1 MKNLHPN
8 THSSVCARQMKLASF
23 TLIELL
29 VVIAIIAILAAILM
43 PALSSARERGK
54 SAQCTNNLKQLGLGN
69 AGYMND
75 YNGWFHPMYFNSGVA
90 APDKRVDKIIGN
102 PVNGSSN
109 SGSRFWTYYMGSASL
124 RSGQLK
130 YIAADI
136 NKPNNVL
143 VCPSDQDT
151 IGLKSA
157 TRLADKVH
165 YSYGANMYVA
175 GDYQGNRGNSIWLNI
190 ATFGVTKGDN
200 TVIKKPSQTP
210 HYADIAD
217 RATAGDDDDRK
228 HPKFS
233 YKFRQHDP
241 AVPENWMDLTKGPG
255 NLGAR
260 HNLSVNTCFAD
271 GHVKSIMTPI
281 PNGETASTKYIYW
294 VSPLHPDRSNL
305 N

>member
-8 THSSVCARQMKLASF
+8 THSSVCARQMKLVSF

-54 SAQCTNNLKQLGLGN
+54 SAQCMNNLKQLGLGN

-75 YNGWFHPMYFNSGVA
+75 YNSWYHPMIFECGVA
-90 APDKRVDKIIGN
+90 DADKRVDKLIGN
-102 PVNGSSN
+102 PVNGQNNSN
-109 SGSRFWTYYMGSASL
+109 TRSWLYYMGSASL

-136 NKPNNVL
+136 NKPNNVF
-143 VCPSDQDT
+143 VCPSDQEP

-157 TRLADKVH
+157 TRLAEKVY
-165 YSYGANMYVA
+165 YSYGANLHVT
-175 GDYQGNRGNSIWLNI
+175 GDYQGNRGNSIWLNMSS
-190 ATFGVTKGDN
+190 FGVERNGNKI
-200 TVIKKPSQTP
+200 IKKPSQLP

-217 RATAGDDDDRK
+217 RATPEDDRRY
-228 HPKFS
+228 PKFS
-233 YKFRQHDP
+233 YKLRGHDP
-241 AVPENWMDLTKGPG
+241 AVPESWMDLTKGPG
-255 NLGAR
+255 GLGAR

-281 PNGETASTKYIYW
+281 PNGETAATQYIYW
-294 VSPLHPDRSNL
+294 VSPLHIDRAEL

>member
-1 MKNLHPN
+1 M
-8 THSSVCARQMKLASF
+8 SVKLCF

-54 SAQCTNNLKQLGLGN
+54 SAQCMNNLKQLGLGN
-69 AGYMND
+69 ANYMND
-75 YNGWFHPMYFNSGVA
+75 YNNWYHPMLFKIDVA
-90 APDKRVDKIIGN
+90 EESKRVDKMIGN
-102 PVNGSSN
+102 PVNGKNN
-109 SGSRFWTYYMGSASL
+109 SGTRHWPYYMGSASL
-124 RSGQLK
+124 RKDQLK

-157 TRLADKVH
+157 TRLADKVY
-165 YSYGANMYVA
+165 YSYGANMHVA
-175 GDYQGNRGNSIWLNI
+175 GDYQGNSGNSIWMN
-190 ATFGVTKGDN
+190 ASTFGVSRGKY
-200 TVIKKPSQTP
+200 TVIKKPSQLP

-217 RATAGDDDDRK
+217 RATPEDDRRY
-228 HPKFS
+228 PKFS
-233 YKFRQHDP
+233 YKLRGHDP
-241 AVPENWMDLTKGPG
+241 AVPESWMDLTKGPG
-255 NLGAR
+255 GLGAR

-281 PNGETASTKYIYW
+281 PNGETAATQYIYW
-294 VSPLHPDRSNL
+294 VSPLHPDRAEL

>member
-75 YNGWFHPMYFNSGVA
+75 YNNWYHPMYFNAGVVT
-90 APDKRVDKIIGN
+90 APDKRVDPLIGN
-102 PVNGSSN
+102 PVNGASN
-109 SGSRFWTYYMGSASL
+109 TGSRYWPYYMSSASL

-136 NKPNNVL
+136 NKPNNAL
-143 VCPSDQDT
+143 VCPSDQEP

-157 TRLADKVH
+157 ARLADKVY
-165 YSYGANMYVA
+165 YSYGANMHVA
-175 GDYQGNRGNSIWLNI
+175 GDYQGNRGNSIWMNI
-190 ATFGVTKGDN
+190 ATFGVTRGDK

-217 RATAGDDDDRK
+217 RATADDDRK
-228 HPKFS
+228 APKFS

-255 NLGAR
+255 GLGAR

-281 PNGETASTKYIYW
+281 PNGETAATNRTYW

>member
-1 MKNLHPN
+1 MKTLHPN
-8 THSSVCARQMKLASF
+8 THSSVWHRQMKLASF

-54 SAQCTNNLKQLGLGN
+54 SAQCMNNLKQIGLGN

-75 YNGWFHPMYFNSGVA
+75 YNNWYHPMYFNAGVA
-90 APDKRVDKIIGN
+90 EESKRVDKLIGN
-102 PVNGSSN
+102 PVNGASN
-109 SGSRFWTYYMGSASL
+109 SGGKYWPYYMGSSSL

-130 YIAADI
+130 YLSADI
-136 NKPNNVL
+136 NSSRSAL
-143 VCPSDQDT
+143 VCPSDNDT

-157 TRLADKVH
+157 TRLADKVY
-165 YSYGANMYVA
+165 YSYGANMFVA
-175 GDYQGNRGNSIWLNI
+175 GEYQGSTSNGIWMNMSS
-190 ATFGVTKGDN
+190 FGVERNGNKI
-200 TVIKKPSQTP
+200 IKKPSQLP

-217 RATAGDDDDRK
+217 RATPEDDRK
-228 HPKFS
+228 YPKFS

-255 NLGAR
+255 GLGAR

-281 PNGETASTKYIYW
+281 PNGETAATNRTFW

>member
-8 THSSVCARQMKLASF
+8 THSSVWHRQMKLASF

-54 SAQCTNNLKQLGLGN
+54 SAQCMNNLKQIGLAN

-75 YNGWFHPMYFNSGVA
+75 YNNWYHPMYFNAGVA
-90 APDKRVDKIIGN
+90 APDKRVDKWIGN
-102 PVNGSSN
+102 PVNGASN
-109 SGSRFWTYYMGSASL
+109 SGSRFWPYYMGSASL
-124 RSGQLK
+124 LKGQLK

-157 TRLADKVH
+157 TRLADKVY
-165 YSYGANMYVA
+165 YSYGANMFVA
-175 GDYQGNRGNSIWLNI
+175 GDYQGNGSNSIWLNMSS
-190 ATFGVTKGDN
+190 FGVERNGNKI
-200 TVIKKPSQTP
+200 IKKPSQLP

-217 RATAGDDDDRK
+217 RATPEDDRK

-294 VSPLHPDRSNL
+294 VSPIHPDRSNL

>member
-1 MKNLHPN
+1 MKNASFPGM
-8 THSSVCARQMKLASF
+8 SVKHSF

-54 SAQCTNNLKQLGLGN
+54 SAQCMNNLKQLGLGN

-75 YNGWFHPMYFNSGVA
+75 YNNWYHPMFFNAGVA
-90 APDKRVDKIIGN
+90 EEGKRVDKWIGN
-102 PVNGSSN
+102 PVNGKSN
-109 SGSRFWTYYMGSASL
+109 NGTRHWTYYMGSASL
-124 RSGQLK
+124 IKGQLK

-136 NKPNNVL
+136 NSSRSAF
-143 VCPSDQDT
+143 VCPSDNDT

-157 TRLADKVH
+157 TRLADKVY
-165 YSYGANMYVA
+165 YSYGANMFVA
-175 GDYQGNRGNSIWLNI
+175 GDYQGNSSNSIWLNMSS
-190 ATFGVTKGDN
+190 FGVERNGNKI
-200 TVIKKPSQTP
+200 IKKPSQLP

-217 RATAGDDDDRK
+217 RATPEDDRK
-228 HPKFS
+228 YPKFS
-233 YKFRQHDP
+233 YKFRAHDP
-241 AVPENWMDLTKGPG
+241 AVPESWMDLTKGPG
-255 NLGAR
+255 GLGAR

-294 VSPLHPDRSNL
+294 VSPLHLDRAEL